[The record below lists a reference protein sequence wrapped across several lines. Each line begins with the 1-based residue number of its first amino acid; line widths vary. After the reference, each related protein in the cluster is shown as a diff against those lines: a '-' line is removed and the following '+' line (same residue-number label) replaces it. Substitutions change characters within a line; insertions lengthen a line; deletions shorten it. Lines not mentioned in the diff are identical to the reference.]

1 MSTLQVIQT
10 LKAQFEAA
18 LTAQNVKIVFSSRL
32 GEDYGRY
39 CDNGSLFINSC
50 IKDDEEE
57 VLKVLVHESVH
68 HLQISKGI
76 LIGELSPHHWNPE
89 LSEEH
94 SSLLEEVVKDQYD
107 SEDWKW
113 EIPAWSLQYAPRKV
127 LELLL
132 NS

>member
-10 LKAQFEAA
+10 LQSELEAA
-18 LTAQNVKIVFSSRL
+18 LASQGVIVFFHKGL
-32 GEDYGRY
+32 GEDYGKY
-39 CDNGSLFINSC
+39 LDNGTIFVNYQLEGN
-50 IKDDEEE
+50 DEEI
-57 VLKVLVHESVH
+57 LKVTAHEAVH
-68 HLQISKGI
+68 HLQTKGI
-76 LIGELSPHHWNPE
+76 LIGELSPKYWNPE

-94 SSLLEEVVKDQYD
+94 SLLLEEVVKSQYD
-107 SEDWKW
+107 PEDWKW